1 MQMTMLILIQFI
13 KTLVLKYAGFCND
26 SIQSLD
32 VKPLPI
38 ETSIET
44 FQKLMEIGNPC
55 NF

>member
-1 MQMTMLILIQFI
+1 MTMLILIQFI

-38 ETSIET
+38 ETSIE
-44 FQKLMEIGNPC
+44 KLMKIGNLC